1 MKVIWMRLVV
11 VIGLALSLT
20 AMVYPASAA
29 DGPYALTNAN
39 LFYGINDAI
48 TENVTVLVRDG
59 KIEKILTDGSNVPR
73 DYTLID
79 VEGNFLMPGM
89 IDVHTHLDT
98 IERAQRAL
106 DSGVTTVRVAGSS
119 AYQDIALRELVRTGM
134 LAGPEVLASGVFVI
148 PDIGPAVL
156 ADPRLAEFYG
166 GVEGDEA
173 MRRLVNINIDHGV
186 DVIKTVSTQR
196 SGLPDTDP
204 RQQVYTERE
213 LRVIIDEAA
222 KHDVP
227 VLVHANGD
235 DGARAAVLAGARS
248 IEHGTYLSTE
258 TLQLMKE
265 RGTWFVPTYITIVD
279 LEEEHKHYVLRLR
292 GRHMLPQIERGIREA
307 HRLGVKL
314 ATGAD
319 SSYEE
324 SSINRISLEI
334 EIFAS
339 FGLSNFEALQ
349 AGTVS
354 AAELLRIDDRTGRI
368 AEGFEADMIV
378 VPANPL
384 DDIRALQ
391 DVLLVMSNGQLALKR
406 IPFGL
411 TE

>member
-1 MKVIWMRLVV
+1 MKIMRLVV
-11 VIGLALSLT
+11 VVVLALSLT
-20 AMVYPASAA
+20 AVVYPASAK

-39 LFYGINDAI
+39 LFDGVNDRI

-59 KIEKILTDGSNVPR
+59 RIEKIETDGRDVPR
-73 DYTLID
+73 DYTVID

-89 IDVHTHLDT
+89 IDVHTHMDT
-98 IERAQRAL
+98 IERSQRAL

-119 AYQDIALRELVRTGM
+119 AYQDIALRELVRTGR

-227 VLVHANGD
+227 VLVHAHGD
-235 DGARAAVLAGARS
+235 VGARAAVLAGARS

-334 EIFAS
+334 EIFAN

-411 TE
+411 TN